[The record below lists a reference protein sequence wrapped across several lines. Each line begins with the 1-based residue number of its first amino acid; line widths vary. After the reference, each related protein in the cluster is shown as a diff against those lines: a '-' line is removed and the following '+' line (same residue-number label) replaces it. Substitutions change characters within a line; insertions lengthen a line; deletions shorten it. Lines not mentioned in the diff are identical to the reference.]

1 MAFVHSVA
9 EFLGWPFDNGFE
21 DWDKVALEAAK
32 PAIATNATHDEDWD
46 KVALEGLLVRIFDA
60 G

>member
-1 MAFVHSVA
+1 MTGMAFVHSVA

-21 DWDKVALEAAK
+21 DWDKVALE
-32 PAIATNATHDEDWD
+32 
-46 KVALEGLLVRIFDA
+46 GLLVRIFDA